1 MPPTPGLLSPLQIL
15 LTTLVVKLAMAALL
29 GIVLVRYPRFRA
41 ILLADRRAWPE
52 RLTFAASLGIPV
64 MAGVV
69 ARLLLGYKA
78 ADLSLEASLVAG
90 LIAGP
95 YAGGLVGFLAGV
107 PPLLAGEFAALPF
120 AVGCGFAG
128 GGFGA
133 LCPRDAVWR
142 FSPFVFTSL
151 HERFWKLARRLQVDW
166 QVVLFAVPVGFEFLR
181 LAITRRIGTAYLF
194 SMEPRGFWETLAT
207 ILATVLGVAIPIK
220 IWDNARIEHRLIE
233 QEKLLMAARL
243 QTLSSQINP
252 HFLFN
257 ALNSISSLVRSQPEV
272 ARELIAKLS
281 SLLRE
286 RLQSRDQFVTLREE
300 LDTIDRYL
308 AIEAV
313 RFGTQLRVEKQVE
326 PEALD
331 AIVPSMILQPL
342 VENSIKHGLTRKIGG
357 GTVSLRAFRQN
368 GRSII
373 EVADDGVGMT
383 PGELEAALT
392 AGIGLS
398 NVSERLRVTYGDH
411 SALHLTS
418 EEGRGTCARLEIP
431 EMAVAMK
438 S

>member
-1 MPPTPGLLSPLQIL
+1 M
-15 LTTLVVKLAMAALL
+15 LTTLVVKLAVAALL
-29 GIVLVRYPRFRA
+29 GIVLVRYHRFRA

-52 RLTFAASLGIPV
+52 RLIFAASLGIPV

-78 ADLSLEASLVAG
+78 ADLSLEASLIAG

-95 YAGGLVGFLAGV
+95 YAGGIVGFLAGF
-107 PPLLAGEFAALPF
+107 PPVLAGEFAALPF

-128 GGFGA
+128 GAFGA
-133 LCPRDAVWR
+133 VCPREAVWR

-166 QVVLFAVPVGFEFLR
+166 QVVLFSVPVGLEFVR
-181 LAITRRIGTAYLF
+181 LALTHRVGTAYLF
-194 SMEPRGFWETLAT
+194 SMEPRGFGETLAT
-207 ILATVLGVAIPIK
+207 MLATVLGVAIPIK
-220 IWDNARIEHRLIE
+220 IWGNARIEHRLVE
-233 QEKLLMAARL
+233 QEKLLMAARI
-243 QTLSSQINP
+243 QALSSQINP

-257 ALNSISSLVRSQPEV
+257 ALNSISSLVRSQPEA
-272 ARELIAKLS
+272 ARELIGKLS
-281 SLLRE
+281 NLLRE

-300 LDTIDRYL
+300 LETIDQYL

-313 RFGTQLRVEKQVE
+313 RFGPQLRVEKHIE
-326 PEALD
+326 PAALD

-342 VENSIKHGLTRKIGG
+342 VENSIKHGLTKKIGG
-357 GTVSLRAFRQN
+357 GTVSLRAHRQN

-373 EVADDGVGMT
+373 EVADDGLGMT
-383 PGELEAALT
+383 AGELDRALT

-398 NVSERLRVTYGDH
+398 NVSERLKVTYGDH
-411 SALHLTS
+411 FALRLTS

-438 S
+438 

>member
-1 MPPTPGLLSPLQIL
+1 MPPTPGLLTPLQLL
-15 LTTLVVKLAMAALL
+15 LTTLVVKLAVAALL
-29 GIVLVRYPRFRA
+29 GIVLVRYHRFRA

-52 RLTFAASLGIPV
+52 RLIFAASLGIPV

-78 ADLSLEASLVAG
+78 ADLSLEASLIAG

-95 YAGGLVGFLAGV
+95 YAGGIVGFLAGF
-107 PPLLAGEFAALPF
+107 PPVLAGEFAALPF

-128 GGFGA
+128 GAFGA
-133 LCPRDAVWR
+133 VCPREAVWR

-166 QVVLFAVPVGFEFLR
+166 QVVLFSVPVGLEFVR
-181 LAITRRIGTAYLF
+181 LALTHRVGTAYLF
-194 SMEPRGFWETLAT
+194 SMEPRGFGETLAT
-207 ILATVLGVAIPIK
+207 MLATVLGVAIPIK
-220 IWDNARIEHRLIE
+220 IWGNARIEHRLVE
-233 QEKLLMAARL
+233 QEKLLMAARI
-243 QTLSSQINP
+243 QALSSQINP

-257 ALNSISSLVRSQPEV
+257 ALNSISSLVRSQPEA
-272 ARELIAKLS
+272 ARELIGKLS
-281 SLLRE
+281 NLLRE

-300 LDTIDRYL
+300 LETIDQYL

-313 RFGTQLRVEKQVE
+313 RFGPQLRVEKHIE
-326 PEALD
+326 PAALD

-342 VENSIKHGLTRKIGG
+342 VENSIKHGLTKKIGG
-357 GTVSLRAFRQN
+357 GTVSLRAHRQN

-373 EVADDGVGMT
+373 EVADDGLGMT
-383 PGELEAALT
+383 AGELDRALT

-398 NVSERLRVTYGDH
+398 NVSERLKVTYGDH
-411 SALHLTS
+411 FALRLTS

-438 S
+438 

>member
-1 MPPTPGLLSPLQIL
+1 VPPTPGLLSPIQIL
-15 LTTLVVKLAMAALL
+15 LTTLVVKLALAALL
-29 GIVLVRYPRFRA
+29 GIVLVRYRRFRA
-41 ILLADRRAWPE
+41 ILLSDRRAWPE
-52 RLTFAASLGIPV
+52 RLIFAAALGIPV

-69 ARLLLGYKA
+69 ARLLLSYKA

-95 YAGGLVGFLAGV
+95 YAGGIVGFLAGF
-107 PPLLAGEFAALPF
+107 PPVLAGEFAALPF

-133 LCPRDAVWR
+133 LCPRDAVWK

-166 QVVLFAVPVGFEFLR
+166 QVVLFLVPVGFEFLR
-181 LAITRRIGTAYLF
+181 LAVANRIGTAYLF
-194 SMEPRGFWETLAT
+194 SMNPHGLGETVAV

-220 IWDNARIEHRLIE
+220 IWDNARIEHRLVE
-233 QEKLLMAARL
+233 QEKLLMAARI
-243 QTLSSQINP
+243 QALSSQINP

-257 ALNSISSLVRSQPEV
+257 ALNSISSLVRSQPEA

-281 SLLRE
+281 NLLRE

-300 LDTIDRYL
+300 LDTIDQYL

-313 RFGTQLRVEKQVE
+313 RFGPQLRVAKRIE

-342 VENSIKHGLTRKIGG
+342 VENSIKHGLTKKIGG
-357 GTVSLRAFRQN
+357 GTISLRAFRQN

-373 EVADDGVGMT
+373 EVADDGLGMT
-383 PGELEAALT
+383 PADLENALT

-411 SALHLTS
+411 SALQLTS
-418 EEGRGTCARLEIP
+418 AQGQGTCARLEIP

>member
-1 MPPTPGLLSPLQIL
+1 MPPTPGLLTPLQLL
-15 LTTLVVKLAMAALL
+15 LTTLVVKLAVAALL
-29 GIVLVRYPRFRA
+29 GIVLVRYHRFRA

-52 RLTFAASLGIPV
+52 RLIFAASLGIPV

-78 ADLSLEASLVAG
+78 ADLSLEASLIAG

-95 YAGGLVGFLAGV
+95 YAGGIVGFLAGF
-107 PPLLAGEFAALPF
+107 PPVLAGEFAALPF

-128 GGFGA
+128 GAFGA
-133 LCPRDAVWR
+133 LCPREAVWR

-166 QVVLFAVPVGFEFLR
+166 QVVLFSVPVALEFLR
-181 LAITRRIGTAYLF
+181 LALAHRVGTAYLF
-194 SMEPRGFWETLAT
+194 SMEPRGFGETLAT

-220 IWDNARIEHRLIE
+220 IWGNARIEHRLVE
-233 QEKLLMAARL
+233 QEKLLMAARI
-243 QTLSSQINP
+243 QALSSQINP

-257 ALNSISSLVRSQPEV
+257 ALNSISSLVRSQPEA

-281 SLLRE
+281 NLLRE

-300 LDTIDRYL
+300 LETIDQYL

-313 RFGTQLRVEKQVE
+313 RFGSQLRVEKHVE

-342 VENSIKHGLTRKIGG
+342 VENSIKHGLTKKIGG
-357 GTVSLRAFRQN
+357 GTVSLRAHRQN

-373 EVADDGVGMT
+373 EVADDGLGMT
-383 PGELEAALT
+383 AGELDRALT

-398 NVSERLRVTYGDH
+398 NVSERLKVTYGDH
-411 SALHLTS
+411 YALRLTS

-431 EMAVAMK
+431 EMAVAIK
-438 S
+438 